1 MLLTGW
7 ISPGS
12 ARVSAIDER
21 QRIKQLVISEAQRMR
36 FPAALALAV
45 AHAESGFNPRARS
58 HKGARGV
65 MQIMPATSTGEY
77 GIDPELLW
85 RPKIN
90 IRLGIH
96 FLKRLIRLYG
106 GRTDLALSYYNGGSA
121 VGAPGRARVL
131 PATYRYVRK
140 VRSLRRRYMRELATW
155 SLAMRDGREAKQ
167 RILTAGM
174 STELVNAFADVSP
187 SDDSRW

>member
-1 MLLTGW
+1 MPSARLGRTAVTILLTVLLTGW

-12 ARVSAIDER
+12 ARVSTSNER

-121 VGAPGRARVL
+121 VGAPGRRCPCPSMQPTSSNAE
-131 PATYRYVRK
+131 
-140 VRSLRRRYMRELATW
+140 RRALAHCC
-155 SLAMRDGREAKQ
+155 G
-167 RILTAGM
+167 
-174 STELVNAFADVSP
+174 
-187 SDDSRW
+187 